1 MLKSLLAGAAL
12 AAATPSSLLAQDGP
26 PDPSRAA
33 LDRLA
38 IVETIDAVGFYADQR
53 DWDRVA
59 AQFHPDGAVIDY
71 TSYAQA
77 TAGAAQP
84 EPLPPAE
91 IVARWQTV
99 LPGYDYTQHLIGNH
113 LVEVAGDEATARS
126 VVHATHVLIEG
137 GATEHWVF
145 LGDYEHHLTRM
156 PNGWKIDR
164 MTAHLRAELGNP
176 ELPQRAMARLE
187 QARASQP

>member
-12 AAATPSSLLAQDGP
+12 AAAAPSPLLAQDNP
-26 PDPSRAA
+26 PDPGRAA

-38 IVETIDAVGFYADQR
+38 IVEAIDAVGFYADQR

-77 TAGAAQP
+77 IAGAAQP
-84 EPLPPAE
+84 ELLPPAE
-91 IVARWQTV
+91 IVARWRTV
-99 LPGYDYTQHLIGNH
+99 LPGYDHTQHLIGNH

-126 VVHATHVLIEG
+126 VVHATHVLVEG
-137 GATEHWVF
+137 GTTERWIF
-145 LGDYEHHLTRM
+145 LGDYEHHLVRT
-156 PNGWKIDR
+156 PDGWKIDR
-164 MTAHLRAELGNP
+164 MIAHLRAELGNP
-176 ELPQRAMARLE
+176 ELPRRARARLE
-187 QARASQP
+187 QASASQP